1 MSRTSAGPGRRLKV
15 CHVITMLELG
25 GAQQNTLHTV
35 AHLDRSRFAPELI
48 TGPGGLLDGEAQQ
61 IPDLAVTFVPEL
73 VRPVRPA
80 RDARALLT
88 LARTFRRTSPD
99 IVHTHSSKAGILG
112 RWAARL
118 AGVPAVVHTIHGYGF
133 HVEQGRITYRVF
145 RGLESATAR
154 ITTRFVAVSRA
165 DLTAG
170 IESRL
175 FPREKV
181 VLIRSGV
188 PLREFRTAPDRRVRS
203 ELGVPPAA
211 PLVGMV
217 ACLKPQKAPLDFVRL
232 ADAVRHRV
240 PSAHF
245 VLVGDGVLRPAVEAE
260 VARLGLDAHLHL
272 LGWRRDVPAI
282 LGALDIFV
290 LTSLWEGLPRAIPE
304 AMASGLPVVATR
316 VDGVPEAVSDRVTG
330 YLAAPHDVETLA
342 DRVVFLLEQPSEARR
357 MGEEGRSRVG
367 EFDIDDMVRRQEDL
381 YHELAGTLAS
391 ACVPARGA

>member
-1 MSRTSAGPGRRLKV
+1 
-15 CHVITMLELG
+15 MLELG

-35 AHLDRSRFAPELI
+35 THLDRSRFVPELI
-48 TGPGGLLDGEAQQ
+48 TGPGGLLDREARLV
-61 IPDLAVTFVPEL
+61 PDLAVTFVPEL
-73 VRPVRPA
+73 VRPVSPA
-80 RDARALLT
+80 RDARALLA
-88 LARTFRRTSPD
+88 LARTFRRTAPD

-118 AGVPAVVHTIHGYGF
+118 ARVPVVVHTIHGYGF
-133 HVEQGRITYRVF
+133 HAEQGPVPYRVF

-170 IESRL
+170 IERRL
-175 FPREKV
+175 FPRQKA
-181 VLIRSGV
+181 VLIRSGI
-188 PLREFRTAPDRRVRS
+188 PLREFGMVSDRRLRR

-217 ACLKPQKAPLDFVRL
+217 ACLKPQKAPVDFVRM

-240 PSAHF
+240 PAAHF
-245 VLVGDGVLRPAVEAE
+245 VLVGDGALRPAVEAE
-260 VARLGLDAHLHL
+260 AARLGLGAQLHL

-282 LGALDIFV
+282 LGALDVFA

-316 VDGVPEAVSDRVTG
+316 VDGIPEAVTDGVTG

-342 DRVVFLLEQPSEARR
+342 DRVVFLLEHPSEARR

-391 ACVPARGA
+391 ACASARGA